1 MEIQMSNV
9 HNSKAG
15 NVNSMSVGALFRQL
29 DSLSAIRADWEGA
42 AYKTANDGLYDLLSK
57 VYQVYEEAFVNGD
70 AKSKK
75 ALKEELKAKLASFQM
90 RTLKGTSVLGML
102 VRYVFRCDRKRN
114 SRYLKAIEAANSHG
128 KTAAELGDW
137 LRECGGIDEVARH
150 SKVNAEAEERNA
162 ALQAEIASLREA
174 MHGRAFNPLARIE
187 LQEFRS
193 NAAAVLI
200 TTPGADG
207 SFYVTAVVEPLT
219 DAVLK
224 TLLLQQAVKNL
235 EDKES
240 LATMNKEAESFIK
253 RSLSND
259 ERALRAA

>member
-9 HNSKAG
+9 RNIQAV
-15 NVNSMSVGALFRQL
+15 NVKSMSVSALFRQL
-29 DSLSAIRADWEGA
+29 DSLSEIRADWEGA

-114 SRYLKAIEAANSHG
+114 SRYLKAIEAAKSHG

-150 SKVNAEAEERNA
+150 SKVNAEAEERKA
-162 ALQAEIASLREA
+162 ALQAEFDSLIESMEQRAS
-174 MHGRAFNPLARIE
+174 NPLACID
-187 LQEFRS
+187 LQDIRS
-193 NAAAVLI
+193 SDVAVLI
-200 TTPGADG
+200 TTPGPNG
-207 SFYVTAVVEPLT
+207 SFSVTAVFEPLPP
-219 DAVLK
+219 AVLK
-224 TLLLQQAVKNL
+224 TLLRQQADKNL
-235 EDKES
+235 KDKDS
-240 LATMNKEAESFIK
+240 MAKMNKEAAAFIS
-253 RSLSND
+253 RSPTKN
-259 ERALRAA
+259 EVALQAA